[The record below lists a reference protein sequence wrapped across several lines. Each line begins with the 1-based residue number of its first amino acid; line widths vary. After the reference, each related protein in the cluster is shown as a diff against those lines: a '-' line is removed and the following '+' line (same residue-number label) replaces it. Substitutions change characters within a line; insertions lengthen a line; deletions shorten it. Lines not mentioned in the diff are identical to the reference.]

1 MSPAPHSPTTEA
13 ALNEMMR
20 LLDQSSVIVHTMQG
34 VIRRWS
40 SGSER
45 LFGWTEQEAIG
56 QEVQT
61 LLQTVLSKPRE
72 VIRAAL
78 QDNGVWTGELV
89 HKRRDKSPA
98 PVSSQLVVVS
108 LEGDS
113 EPLVIQIITEIS
125 EIKDIQVDLAARE
138 AHLRSILDT
147 VPEAMVVIDEV
158 GRITS
163 FSSAAERLFGYA
175 AEEVEGQNVR
185 MLMPNPHRDA
195 HDGYISNYLR
205 TGERRIIGFGRVV
218 NGQRKDG
225 TTFPM
230 ELAIGEAIA
239 NDRRIFTGFI
249 RDLTSRHKIEEEL
262 RQAQKMEAV
271 GQLTGGIAHDFNN
284 LLTVIS
290 GNLEMLESRL
300 SDSGQR
306 SLLREAQE
314 AAEDGAKLTGQL
326 LAFGRRQPLSPKL
339 ADIGQ
344 LVSGF
349 ADLLRRAVGESI
361 ELRLVIKG
369 GPNQTL
375 VDGSQLQ
382 NALLNLALN
391 ARDAMPR
398 GGVLTLEIGR
408 VRLDVDY
415 AQMYPEVR
423 TGDYVAISV
432 TDTGVGMSE
441 EVKARAFEPFFT
453 TKQVG
458 AGSGLGL
465 SMVYGFV
472 KQSGGHIQIYSE
484 PGLGASVRLFLPVVG
499 ATEGPGDDVRSG
511 SSAPQ
516 PAPRGYETIL
526 VVEDDPRVRR
536 VTVGRLLS
544 AGYDVVEAGN
554 GPEAIE
560 ILETHPDI
568 SLLFTDI
575 VMPGGMHGGE
585 LAEIARKLRPE
596 LKVLFTSGYAEPSI
610 AGRELVNEESW
621 LKKPYTA
628 NELALRLRQLLD

>member
-1 MSPAPHSPTTEA
+1 MPPSLHSPTTEA
-13 ALNEMMR
+13 ALDEMMR
-20 LLDQSSVIVHTMQG
+20 LLDQSSVIIHTMQG
-34 VIRRWS
+34 TIRRWS
-40 SGSER
+40 AGAER
-45 LFGWTEQEAIG
+45 LFGWTRDEAIG
-56 QEVQT
+56 QDVQV
-61 LLQTVLSKPRE
+61 LLQTVLSEPRD

-78 QDNGVWTGELV
+78 ESKGVWTGELT
-89 HKRRDKSPA
+89 HRRRDTSQA
-98 PVSSQLVVVS
+98 PVSSQLVAVAV
-108 LEGDS
+108 EGER
-113 EPLVIQIITEIS
+113 EPLVIQVITEIS
-125 EIKDIQVDLAARE
+125 EIKDIQADLATRE

-147 VPEAMVVIDEV
+147 VPEAMVVIDED

-175 AEEVEGQNVR
+175 TEEVEGENVR

-195 HDGYISNYLR
+195 HDGYISHYLK

-290 GNLEMLESRL
+290 GNLEMLEARL
-300 SDSGQR
+300 SDAGQR
-306 SLLREAQE
+306 ALLREAQE

-349 ADLLRRAVGESI
+349 ADLLRRAVGESV
-361 ELRLVIKG
+361 ELRLVIEG
-369 GPNQTL
+369 GRNQTQ

-398 GGVLTLEIGR
+398 GGLLTLEIGR

-423 TGDYVAISV
+423 TGDYVVISV
-432 TDTGVGMSE
+432 TDNGVGMSE
-441 EVKARAFEPFFT
+441 EVKTRAFEPFFT

-458 AGSGLGL
+458 SGSGLGL

-499 ATEGPGDDVRSG
+499 AAERQVDDTRAAAD
-511 SSAPQ
+511 APA
-516 PAPRGYETIL
+516 PAPRGDETIL

-544 AGYDVVEAGN
+544 AGYDVVEASN

-585 LAEIARKLRPE
+585 LAEAARKLRPD

-628 NELALRLRQLLD
+628 IELAVRLRQLLD

>member
-1 MSPAPHSPTTEA
+1 MPPALHSPTTEA
-13 ALNEMMR
+13 ALDEMMR

-40 SGSER
+40 SGAER
-45 LFGWTEQEAIG
+45 LFGWTQQEALG
-56 QEVQT
+56 QEVQV
-61 LLQTVLSKPRE
+61 LLQTVLSKPRD

-89 HKRRDKSPA
+89 HRRRDRTQT
-98 PVSSQLVVVS
+98 PVSSQLVTVAV
-108 LEGDS
+108 EGES

-239 NDRRIFTGFI
+239 NERRIFTGFI

-290 GNLEMLESRL
+290 GNLEMLEARL
-300 SDSGQR
+300 ADAGQR

-349 ADLLRRAVGESI
+349 ADLLRRAVGESV

-369 GPNQTL
+369 GRNQTL
-375 VDGSQLQ
+375 WMDRNCRTRFSIS
-382 NALLNLALN
+382 
-391 ARDAMPR
+391 RSMP
-398 GGVLTLEIGR
+398 
-408 VRLDVDY
+408 
-415 AQMYPEVR
+415 
-423 TGDYVAISV
+423 
-432 TDTGVGMSE
+432 
-441 EVKARAFEPFFT
+441 
-453 TKQVG
+453 
-458 AGSGLGL
+458 
-465 SMVYGFV
+465 
-472 KQSGGHIQIYSE
+472 
-484 PGLGASVRLFLPVVG
+484 
-499 ATEGPGDDVRSG
+499 ATPC
-511 SSAPQ
+511 
-516 PAPRGYETIL
+516 PA
-526 VVEDDPRVRR
+526 
-536 VTVGRLLS
+536 
-544 AGYDVVEAGN
+544 AAC
-554 GPEAIE
+554 
-560 ILETHPDI
+560 
-568 SLLFTDI
+568 
-575 VMPGGMHGGE
+575 
-585 LAEIARKLRPE
+585 
-596 LKVLFTSGYAEPSI
+596 
-610 AGRELVNEESW
+610 
-621 LKKPYTA
+621 
-628 NELALRLRQLLD
+628 